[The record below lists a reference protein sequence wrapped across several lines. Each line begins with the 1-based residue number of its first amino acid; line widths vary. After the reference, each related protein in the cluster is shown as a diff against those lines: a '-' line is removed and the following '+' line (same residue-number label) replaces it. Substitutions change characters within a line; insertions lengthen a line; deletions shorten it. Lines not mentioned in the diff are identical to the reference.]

1 VKDRFHLGERQ
12 ERDSSALASA
22 GASEPFNKVAK
33 FASACRDPR
42 IVRTSASVRLA
53 FAKDAS
59 HFSLTPQAVAT
70 PTNAADVA
78 AMLRATGA
86 GSVSLTFR
94 SGGTSLSGQAVTD
107 GVLIDTRRYFRHID
121 VLDDGARVRAQ
132 PGATVRQVNAKL
144 APFGTKL
151 GPDPASEIGCT
162 IGGVIANNSSG
173 MACGTAFNT
182 YRTIESLVLVLPSGT
197 VIDTGAADADR
208 HLRTTEPLLYEGLLR
223 LRDRVRANPTSMRII
238 AQQFSMKNTMGYGVN
253 SFVDHDEPIEIL
265 THLVVGSEGTLAFV
279 AEAVFRTVP
288 ILPHAA
294 TGLLVFNNLADATNA
309 LPALVGTSPATV
321 ELLDATSLRVAQRDA
336 RADPVIRQIAVHNH
350 AALLLEYQEADAETL
365 AARCFD
371 TKPLLDSLPI
381 QAPTALTTDKQVRAH
396 LWHMRKGLYA
406 AVAGNRPSGG
416 SALLEDIVVP
426 VASLAHTCEG
436 LGDLFAKHAYRDT
449 VIFGHAKDGNLHF
462 MLTERF
468 DDPALLERYQRFTD
482 DLVDLVLG
490 QNGSMKA
497 EHGTGRMMAPYVRRQ
512 YGDELYDVMRE
523 IKQLCD
529 PRGILNPGVIID
541 ERPRAHLQ
549 HLKTTPTVD
558 TEVDRCVECGYC
570 EPVCPSRDLTTTP
583 RQRIVLRRAMA
594 DATASG
600 DLALL
605 HELQADYEY
614 DAVDTCAVDGMCQV
628 ACPVNINTGDLV
640 KRLRAENAGR
650 VTAAAW
656 RSAANNWSAV
666 TRGAAIGLNVAATLP
681 SPLTTAATRAARRVG
696 GADTVPLWTPD
707 LPRGGHRRKPI
718 DSLAPVAVYF
728 PSCLNAMFA
737 PACAGPGTGPGVDAA
752 VLALCERAAIDL
764 VSPRGIGGLC
774 CGTPWQSKG
783 LTAGYERM
791 RERTLSALSAATRN
805 GTLPIVCDAASCTQ
819 GLIHLTESAGVAT
832 SAETSSWKIVD
843 VVEFVAQHVLPSL
856 KVRHKVATLTLHPT
870 CSSVQLGIGDSL
882 LQIAQAVADDVVIP
896 EDWACCGFAG
906 DRGML
911 HPELTASATRPE
923 AAAVAERNS
932 AAYASCNRTC
942 EIGMSRATGH
952 NYQHIVELLE
962 FATRNPDAE

>member
-1 VKDRFHLGERQ
+1 MSDRFHLRERR
-12 ERDSSALASA
+12 ERHSPKLASA
-22 GASEPFNKVAK
+22 NASGPSNVVARI
-33 FASACRDPR
+33 ASAIHDPS
-42 IVRTSASVRLA
+42 IIRTSASVRLA
-53 FAKDAS
+53 FANDAS

-70 PTNAADVA
+70 PRNTADVA
-78 AMLRATGA
+78 AILRAMVA
-86 GSVSLTFR
+86 GGVSLTFR
-94 SGGTSLSGQAVTD
+94 SGGTSLSGQGVTD
-107 GVLIDTRRYFRHID
+107 GVLVDTRRYFRQVE

-144 APFGTKL
+144 APYGRTL

-173 MACGTAFNT
+173 MACGTEFNT

-197 VIDTGAADADR
+197 MIDTSAADADR
-208 HLRTTEPLLYEGLLR
+208 HLRTTEPELYEGLLR
-223 LRDRVRANPTSMRII
+223 LRDRVRADATSVRII

-253 SFVDHDEPIEIL
+253 SLVDHDDPMEIL
-265 THLVVGSEGTLAFV
+265 THLIVGSEGTLAFV

-294 TGLLVFNNLADATNA
+294 TGLLVFDNLADATNA
-309 LPALVGTSPATV
+309 LPALVSTAPATV
-321 ELLDATSLRVAQRDA
+321 ELLDATSLRVAQQDPQ
-336 RADPVIRQIAVHNH
+336 ADLVVRQIAVRNH

-371 TKPLLDSLPI
+371 TEALLDSLPI
-381 QAPTALTTDKQVRAH
+381 HAPTALTSDKLVRAH

-426 VASLAHTCEG
+426 VGSLADTCEG
-436 LGDLFAKHAYRDT
+436 LGDLFAQHAYRDT

-468 DDPALLERYQRFTD
+468 DDPVSLERYQRFTD

-490 QNGSMKA
+490 QKGSMKA

-512 YGDELYDVMRE
+512 YGDELYEVMRE
-523 IKQLCD
+523 IKQLFD
-529 PRGILNPGVIID
+529 PRGVLNPGVIID

-558 TEVDRCVECGYC
+558 NEVDRCVECGYC

-594 DATASG
+594 DARESG
-600 DLALL
+600 DLPLL
-605 HELQADYEY
+605 RELEADYAY

-650 VTAAAW
+650 ITGTAW
-656 RSAANNWSAV
+656 RSAASNWSTV

-681 SPLTTAATRAARRVG
+681 SPVVTAATRAARRVA

-707 LPRGGHRRKPI
+707 LPRGGHRRRPI
-718 DSLAPVAVYF
+718 DSLAPAAVYF
-728 PSCLNAMFA
+728 PSCLSAMFG
-737 PACAGPGTGPGVDAA
+737 PARAGLGVDAA
-752 VLALCERAAIDL
+752 LLALCERAGVGV

-791 RERTLSALSAATRN
+791 REGTLSALRAATRS
-805 GTLPIVCDAASCTQ
+805 GTLPIVSDAASCTQ
-819 GLIHLTESAGVAT
+819 GLMHLTESTDVAT
-832 SAETSSWKIVD
+832 AEETPAWQIVD
-843 VVEFVAQHVLPSL
+843 VVQFVAQHVLPSL
-856 KVRHKVATLTLHPT
+856 TVWHKIATLTLHPT

-882 LQIAQAVADDVVIP
+882 LEIARAVADDVVIP

-911 HPELTASATRPE
+911 HPELTASATRSE
-923 AAAVAERNS
+923 AAAVAQRNS

-952 NYQHIVELLE
+952 EYQHIVELLE
-962 FATRNPDAE
+962 FATRDLDAL